1 MYRILAARR
10 RGGSIADDVERLCAP
25 AQAVP
30 RRLKPRAARAGGRLR
45 RLWEEIFLSRP
56 QFTLQ
61 ASMLSQALFP
71 HKGIKCCRLH
81 EPSGL

>member
-1 MYRILAARR
+1 MDRILAARC
-10 RGGSIADDVERLCAP
+10 RGGSIADDAERLCAP

-30 RRLKPRAARAGGRLR
+30 RRLKPRAGRAGGRLR

-61 ASMLSQALFP
+61 ASMLSLALFT

-81 EPSGL
+81 RLSEL

>member
-1 MYRILAARR
+1 MDRILAARA
-10 RGGSIADDVERLCAP
+10 RGGSIVDDAERLCAP

-30 RRLKPRAARAGGRLR
+30 RRLKPRTARAEGRLR

-56 QFTLQ
+56 QFTLR
-61 ASMLSQALFP
+61 ASMLAAILFP
-71 HKGIKCCRLH
+71 NMGIKCCRLH